1 MLSLLSSAAAT
12 SARKRQPGPANS
24 ARKGQPAC
32 HCERTVG
39 GILDMCSQDN
49 VGSACWRTCCQACFA
64 ARDPLPRRYHNN
76 VYHQA
81 ELAYAMVEAEIIE
94 AGGLSE
100 RAFRGDTYHGK
111 VQPTIGCPHG
121 SGMGGSVRR
130 APHGDH
136 MSLSS
141 SAVPVVR
148 LSLTFLVL
156 SLSLSQVQTIYW
168 RLPLLNWS
176 RAVLR
181 SLLPRV
187 RLVTTDAP
195 PPTGCRGFGA
205 APAAGAYWRFK
216 STAKSLRQVNPNP
229 NPKP

>member
-1 MLSLLSSAAAT
+1 MVVVWA
-12 SARKRQPGPANS
+12 
-24 ARKGQPAC
+24 GQS
-32 HCERTVG
+32 V
-39 GILDMCSQDN
+39 
-49 VGSACWRTCCQACFA
+49 V
-64 ARDPLPRRYHNN
+64 PL
-76 VYHQA
+76 
-81 ELAYAMVEAEIIE
+81 
-94 AGGLSE
+94 
-100 RAFRGDTYHGK
+100 T
-111 VQPTIGCPHG
+111 
-121 SGMGGSVRR
+121 
-130 APHGDH
+130 GDH

-148 LSLTFLVL
+148 LSLTFLVLSLSL

-229 NPKP
+229 KP